1 MSGQRAAQFFFR
13 SSNTWSRGT
22 NSTCVHAQ
30 ACACTSGL
38 CVVACRGICT
48 SPCGCFPG
56 RTAAP
61 RVSCPD
67 WSVVGQ
73 GGNAN
78 GSLVIRRGC
87 EAAAT
92 QKRTNTGHGRPDT
105 LVRATLI
112 VERRSSLSNTTHTG
126 IAFSRRRGT
135 PDAAR
140 RARRPAPPAPHH
152 APHRARRSRLSV
164 GLCIS
169 RLSLV
174 SSLCRRRASVWP
186 VHPAGGSQL
195 PTSIH
200 NHLSARLTA
209 LASPLALRLRA
220 QPCKSRGR
228 PVGSRRG
235 GAPCRALSAPA
246 LHFSLSRRG
255 IASLP
260 SSYM

>member
-1 MSGQRAAQFFFR
+1 ME
-13 SSNTWSRGT
+13 SRDEQ
-22 NSTCVHAQ
+22 HMR
-30 ACACTSGL
+30 ACASVRVHIGSL
-38 CVVACRGICT
+38 
-48 SPCGCFPG
+48 CGCMSWYMHV
-56 RTAAP
+56 AV
-61 RVSCPD
+61 RVFSGSYRGSCPD

-186 VHPAGGSQL
+186 VHPARNFQL
-195 PTSIH
+195 AYTTI
-200 NHLSARLTA
+200 
-209 LASPLALRLRA
+209 SPL
-220 QPCKSRGR
+220 G
-228 PVGSRRG
+228 
-235 GAPCRALSAPA
+235 
-246 LHFSLSRRG
+246 
-255 IASLP
+255 
-260 SSYM
+260 